1 MPTRPGSACTHTP
14 GCPGLVR
21 AGRCTVCGPKPT
33 DLDYDRQR
41 GSAAQ
46 RGYDRRWQKLR
57 LMHLQS
63 HPLCVECLAAG
74 AVTQANEVD
83 HILPKRQ
90 GGDDSDTNLQ
100 SLCKSCHTRKTN
112 REKMRKNQL
121 PGGGAPVPVTIVT
134 GPPGAGKTTYVQKH
148 AQWGD
153 LILDVDALY
162 SALSGLPWYEKPSAL
177 LPFVL
182 DARDAVLNRLLS
194 ASELRQAWLI
204 TSEADHAELQR
215 LKARYSARLLVL
227 EVDQA
232 ECLRRITADPRR
244 AGLAHHWSP
253 LIARWWDTYTYTN
266 TRP

>member
-21 AGRCTVCGPKPT
+21 AGRCSVCGRAPT
-33 DLDYDRQR
+33 DPHYDQQR
-41 GSAAQ
+41 GSAAT

-57 LMHLQS
+57 LMHLRA
-63 HPLCVECLAAG
+63 HPVCVECLRHG
-74 AVTQANEVD
+74 LVTLANEVD
-83 HILPKRQ
+83 HILPKRM

-100 SLCKSCHTRKTN
+100 SLCKSCHSQKTM
-112 REKMRKNQL
+112 REKMRKSRV
-121 PGGGAPVPVTIVT
+121 PGDAPVPVTIVT
-134 GPPGAGKTTYVQKH
+134 GPPGAGKTTYVQQH

-182 DARDAVLNRLLS
+182 DARDAVLNRLLRE
-194 ASELRQAWLI
+194 SELRQAWLI
-204 TSEADHAELQR
+204 TSEADQAELQR
-215 LKARYSARLLVL
+215 LKARYNARLLVL
-227 EVDQA
+227 EVEPA

-244 AGLAHHWSP
+244 ANLAHHWSS
-253 LIARWWDTYTYTN
+253 LIARWWETYTS

>member
-1 MPTRPGSACTHTP
+1 MPTRPGAACTHTP
-14 GCPGLVR
+14 GCPGIVR
-21 AGRCTVCGPKPT
+21 GGRCSVCGPKRSDT
-33 DLDYDRQR
+33 HAYDRER
-41 GSAAQ
+41 GSAAT

-57 LMHLQS
+57 LMHLRAQ
-63 HPLCVECLAAG
+63 PLCAECLNHG
-74 AVTQANEVD
+74 LVTLASEVD
-83 HILPKRQ
+83 HILPKRH

-100 SLCKSCHTRKTN
+100 SLCKPCHSRKTM
-112 REKMRKNQL
+112 REKMQKSKI
-121 PGGGAPVPVTIVT
+121 PGETTVPVTIVT

-162 SALSGLPWYEKPSAL
+162 SALSGQPWYEKPSAL

-182 DARDAVLNRLLS
+182 DARDAILARLHQ
-194 ASELRQAWLI
+194 ASELRHAWLI

-215 LKARYSARLLVL
+215 LKARFAANLLVL
-227 EVDQA
+227 EVDPA

-244 AGLAHHWSP
+244 AALAHHWRP
-253 LIARWWDTYTYTN
+253 LITRWWDTYTS